1 MDQGMFLVVGGVFL
15 LFLFGVVLLVTG
27 IVGRDPDA
35 YALEIGHR
43 WNRRKREV
51 VEGPA
56 QHRLRTAL
64 IGITMMV
71 TAVGVAVA
79 LSL

>member
-1 MDQGMFLVVGGVFL
+1 MDQGMLLVVGGVFL
-15 LFLFGVVLLVTG
+15 LFLFGVILVVTG
-27 IVGRDPDA
+27 IVGADPDA

-51 VEGPA
+51 VEGPS

-64 IGITMMV
+64 IGIAMMAI
-71 TAVGVAVA
+71 AVGIAVL
-79 LSL
+79 LSV